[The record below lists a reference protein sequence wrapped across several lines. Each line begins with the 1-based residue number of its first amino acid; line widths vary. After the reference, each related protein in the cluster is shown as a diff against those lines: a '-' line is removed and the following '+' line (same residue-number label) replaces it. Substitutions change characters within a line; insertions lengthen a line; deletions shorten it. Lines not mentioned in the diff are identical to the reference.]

1 MFTEHPTNI
10 QWMPSTFHLLAKR
23 QSRLLAADRLT
34 RFHNEKLSLLLFNK
48 KFNFNQ
54 MLLGSDVL
62 NQNDSK
68 AIHTVTHLSDGEFNM
83 FDGQLNELQVAIVIR
98 VSCFLAEFR
107 IETFD

>member
-1 MFTEHPTNI
+1 M
-10 QWMPSTFHLLAKR
+10 K
-23 QSRLLAADRLT
+23 
-34 RFHNEKLSLLLFNK
+34 KLSLLLFNK

-54 MLLGSDVL
+54 ILLGSEVL

-68 AIHTVTHLSDGEFNM
+68 AIHTVTHLSGGEFNM

-107 IETFD
+107 LIPYGTLSVDSTEYIPLSTSTQ